1 MTFWSGNT
9 LLGRMP
15 ALVSDFSVDR
25 IDCAAY
31 TLRMGRQYY
40 LSASEAEI
48 GTNKIRVLAEGD
60 SVAIPSGQFAVLL
73 TEERIT
79 VPSHAVAFISMK
91 SGLKARGLVN
101 VSGFHVDPGYSAPL
115 RFAVFN
121 AGPSTICVKQ
131 GEDCF
136 LIWYA
141 NLDQEDTEHTKKENQ
156 NRAYAQGITSAEVSS
171 LTGAVKT
178 VSVLAEKVNQLEKT
192 QIWMKDLI
200 GLLAVVGVLV
210 LGFTVFF
217 AQEGI
222 KSYFSKTST
231 AVQQTSVPKA
241 GTAVQPTS
249 VPK

>member
-1 MTFWSGNT
+1 MTFWSGNK
-9 LLGRMP
+9 LLARMP
-15 ALVSDFSVDR
+15 DLVSDFSVNR

-40 LSASEAEI
+40 LSASESEI
-48 GTNKIRVLAEGD
+48 GTNKIRVLVEGD

-79 VPSHAVAFISMK
+79 VPTHAVAFISMK

-131 GEDCF
+131 GEDSF

-141 NLDQEDTEHTKKENQ
+141 DLDQEDEEHSKKESQ
-156 NRAYAQGITSAEVSS
+156 NRAYAQGITSADVSS

-178 VSVLAEKVNQLEKT
+178 VSVLAERVGQLERT
-192 QIWMKDLI
+192 QIWMKYLI
-200 GLLAVVGVLV
+200 GLL
-210 LGFTVFF
+210 GFVSVFVIAFAVFF
-217 AQEGI
+217 AQEGVR
-222 KSYFSKTST
+222 SFLL
-231 AVQQTSVPKA
+231 KA
-241 GTAVQPTS
+241 LSSLNQ
-249 VPK
+249 

>member
-1 MTFWSGNT
+1 MTFWSGNK
-9 LLGRMP
+9 LLARMP
-15 ALVSDFSVDR
+15 ALVSDFSVNR

-48 GTNKIRVLAEGD
+48 GSNKIRVLVEGD

-73 TEERIT
+73 TEEQVT
-79 VPSHAVAFISMK
+79 VPTDAVAFISMK

-115 RFAVFN
+115 KFAVFN

-131 GEDCF
+131 GEDSF

-141 NLDQEDTEHTKKENQ
+141 DLDQKDDEHSKKENQ
-156 NRAYAQGITSAEVSS
+156 NRAYLRGVTSADVSS

-178 VSVLAEKVNQLEKT
+178 VSVLAEKVGQLERT
-192 QIWMKDLI
+192 QIWMKYLI
-200 GLLAVVGVLV
+200 GLL
-210 LGFTVFF
+210 GFVSVFVIAFAVFF
-217 AQEGI
+217 AQEGVR
-222 KSYFSKTST
+222 SFLL
-231 AVQQTSVPKA
+231 KA
-241 GTAVQPTS
+241 LSSLNQ
-249 VPK
+249 